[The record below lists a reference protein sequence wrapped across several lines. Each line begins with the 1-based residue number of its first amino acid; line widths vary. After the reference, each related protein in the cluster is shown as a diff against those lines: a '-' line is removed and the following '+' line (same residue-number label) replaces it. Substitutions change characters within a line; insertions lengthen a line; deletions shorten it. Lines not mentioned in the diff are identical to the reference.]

1 MRSFHSR
8 TLTLTNSW
16 PGIRYSSFTISV
28 IELEQRLNSLPYISE
43 AHVLPVMNYEVRE
56 LVAAVIRL
64 QTTGLDQKDVSEINL
79 HKIRQD
85 LSSTTEVYKL
95 PALLRIL
102 KSEEETPI
110 TASGKPLK
118 KKMRE
123 MFFQKSS
130 DSKSTHAVPGTEFWE
145 SAVDLS
151 FVLNARNS
159 VK

>member
-1 MRSFHSR
+1 MRSFYF
-8 TLTLTNSW
+8 TTPTLTNSW
-16 PGIRYSSFTISV
+16 PGIRYSSFTVSV

-56 LVAAVIRL
+56 LVAAVVRV
-64 QTTGLDQKDVSEINL
+64 QTMGLDQEDSSEVNL
-79 HKIRQD
+79 QRIRQD
-85 LSSTTEVYKL
+85 LSSTTEIYKL

-102 KSEEETPI
+102 KSGEETPI

-118 KKMRE
+118 NKMRE

-130 DSKSTHAVPGTEFWE
+130 DPKSTHAVLGVEFWE

-151 FVLNARNS
+151 LLRES
-159 VK
+159 